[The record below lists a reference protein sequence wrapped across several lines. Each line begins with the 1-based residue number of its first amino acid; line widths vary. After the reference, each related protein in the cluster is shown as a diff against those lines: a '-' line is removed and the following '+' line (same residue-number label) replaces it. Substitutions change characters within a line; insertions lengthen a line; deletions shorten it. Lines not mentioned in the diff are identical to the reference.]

1 MTEKIIIKAAILCVE
16 SVRNDTT
23 AHVAINM
30 LRTGTSVLLVAQMVK
45 LPETVVRKMA
55 EEHGIEML
63 Q

>member
-1 MTEKIIIKAAILCVE
+1 MI
-16 SVRNDTT
+16 T

-45 LPETVVRKMA
+45 LLETVVRKMA